1 MNNKL
6 RAAIIAASRK
16 DNDDN
21 NHRGAMTNGTI
32 GSTNDQPGTS
42 SNRPTGASR
51 FAGLA
56 KV

>member
-16 DNDDN
+16 DNDDS
-21 NHRGAMTNGTI
+21 HRGAMTNGTI
-32 GSTNDQPGTS
+32 GSTNEQPGTS
-42 SNRPTGASR
+42 SNKQTGASR

-56 KV
+56 RV